1 MRHLRV
7 ILKARQTVVTST
19 EGFQICTFIQ
29 FLTGEKQPICEIV
42 LEAFPIDMTYKLGHV
57 AENQKSFKNEGPIF
71 FPTSPYSQ

>member
-19 EGFQICTFIQ
+19 VSNMYIYPIFN
-29 FLTGEKQPICEIV
+29 GEKQPICEIV
-42 LEAFPIDMTYKLGHV
+42 LEAFPINMTYKLGHV
-57 AENQKSFKNEGPIF
+57 AENQRSFTNEGPIF

>member
-19 EGFQICTFIQ
+19 VSNMYIYPIFN
-29 FLTGEKQPICEIV
+29 GEKQPIICEIV

-57 AENQKSFKNEGPIF
+57 AEFKNEGPIF
-71 FPTSPYSQ
+71 SPISPYSQ

>member
-19 EGFQICTFIQ
+19 VSNMYIYPIFN
-29 FLTGEKQPICEIV
+29 GEKQPIICEIV

-57 AENQKSFKNEGPIF
+57 AENQRSFKNEGPIF